1 VRGLGQAL
9 DRLGHQLRDGAEGGY
24 SSQMLRLEVGEQ
36 RRALPGI
43 VDRVG
48 SHE

>member
-24 SSQMLRLEVGEQ
+24 SSQMLRLELDEQ
-36 RRALPGI
+36 RRALLESWT
-43 VDRVG
+43 RVV